1 LRRRALEPPQPKA
14 LNDKSAD
21 IAFDC
26 RKGEVMSQNK
36 QPDKNQLP
44 DQGQN
49 QTQHPDQL
57 GQEKATPQQE
67 PKQEPKTDRERAQH
81 QDKVRV
87 GRENEKS

>member
-1 LRRRALEPPQPKA
+1 
-14 LNDKSAD
+14 
-21 IAFDC
+21 
-26 RKGEVMSQNK
+26 MTQNK
-36 QPDKNQLP
+36 QPDKTRLP

-57 GQEKATPQQE
+57 TDQEKATQQ
-67 PKQEPKTDRERAQH
+67 QEPKTDRERAQH